1 MRGPRAVKGH
11 GEEQAVK
18 DQIIDA
24 VVSRAGIDRA
34 TAEKAVDAVMDFL
47 KDNPE
52 RLTEI
57 AGQVGLGDVGQRL
70 GKLFGR

>member
-1 MRGPRAVKGH
+1 
-11 GEEQAVK
+11 
-18 DQIIDA
+18 
-24 VVSRAGIDRA
+24 VVGRTGIDRA